1 MRVRC
6 CHPHRLPH
14 RRSSN
19 NCRVDKAGEHV
30 VVAHGAG
37 SSPEVASTLLPAD
50 LHPRAHWTYLR
61 NRSGDI
67 HAIVDSARQ
76 EAEPGAA
83 WLMGISLGAH
93 AMALLSAERFVP
105 ARHLFA
111 LPAWIGE
118 PNATAHL
125 TKIAGDDIANQGIDS
140 CLRHIAA
147 NAEPQHEWITSA
159 LNMSWST
166 YSRSALSSCL
176 HSAARSRGPSF
187 DDLATIIGPTIII
200 GLADDPFHPQDVA
213 RQWAEC
219 IPQSHLVILTMDQVA
234 RHGSFATPA
243 VTEILSSWT

>member
-1 MRVRC
+1 MRC

-14 RRSSN
+14 RGSPN

-37 SSPEVASTLLPAD
+37 SSPEVASILLPAG
-50 LHPRAHWTYLR
+50 LRSRAHWTYLR
-61 NRSGDI
+61 DRSGD
-67 HAIVDSARQ
+67 VDTVADLARQ

-93 AMALLSAERFVP
+93 AMAILSAERSTP
-105 ARHLFA
+105 APHLFA

-125 TKIAGDDIANQGIDS
+125 TQIAGDNIAHQGIDS

-147 NAEPQHEWITSA
+147 NAAPQHEWITSA
-159 LNMSWST
+159 LTKSWPT

-176 HSAARSRGPSF
+176 HSAAHSRGPSLA
-187 DDLATIIGPTIII
+187 DLESIIGPTLII
-200 GLADDPFHPQDVA
+200 GMADDPFHPHDVA

-219 IPQSHLVILTMDQVA
+219 IPQSHLVILTMDEMA
-234 RHGSFATPA
+234 KHGSFATPTVA
-243 VTEILSSWT
+243 DILSSWT